1 MVMLLDSLHAGHV
14 LAFLVYGGMI
24 GVLRGRIGQGAG
36 LRDLFHDK
44 PAHAAL
50 FDTSGSPAR
59 WQIWLSPGFTTMAL
73 FTLWI
78 GVTLALLG
86 WPPRVLTPHVGGA
99 AASAL
104 AWGGVAA
111 LIVLS
116 LIALL
121 MGRPPALHE
130 VAGAQQRRLA
140 GMVAGLVVAV
150 VLAAGV
156 LPVLESMVHRLDW
169 LSPWWQQRL
178 TGFLPLLLALM
189 ALIAAARLWVQ
200 AGAAC
205 VMLLIVLTTGFAAL
219 AQVPV
224 LLLLGMAILG
234 AVWLVSRLVPFRYRI
249 PGIPARYYDS
259 PVDPGAPAAEPDLA
273 APLVA
278 PEQALKAW
286 HQRQAGQGLPAASE
300 AGTTEKP
307 RLVLLALS
315 GGGYRATF
323 WAAAVLDA
331 LFQRDSGF
339 QRACGGD
346 TPVDGDTLDGLAG
359 SIRFIAG
366 ASGGMVTGGYLAHV
380 SAQAAAGAPVP
391 PSLVGMI
398 EDDILAYQT
407 QERRIAPPDMV
418 PPPRRRVPLA
428 RDSLSAIAWQ
438 LLADLG
444 HIFRTGTVQRDRG
457 RILQAHWSTLDAPFS
472 QLRDAEAKG
481 MRPSV
486 IYSPMLIENGAPFFI
501 SNLDLASFRTHYVRN
516 GQSDAN
522 EHSDELFR
530 LLPGAFA
537 EAGTGL
543 TVATAARL
551 SATFPYVLPAVSLP
565 LKGYRRVVD
574 AGYYDNYGI
583 DVLAGLLNTDAVRD
597 WVVRHC
603 SGVLVIALR
612 AFPDT
617 APNRPDRPVARL
629 FWWLTSPVEAM
640 FNARGSSQ
648 TFRNREQLRLTR
660 QLYGAALVAAEKGPV
675 QPRSGPSP
683 DDRTWQQRGRDFVD
697 IVTFT
702 CDAEASM
709 SWHLS
714 QADMDRLDAGA
725 QDITDPEK
733 NPDMRRLL
741 TLWNGPPVRKPP
753 QA

>member
-1 MVMLLDSLHAGHV
+1 MVAFLDSLHAGHV
-14 LAFLVYGGMI
+14 LAALAYGGMI
-24 GVLRGRIGQGAG
+24 GVLRGRIGQSAG

-44 PAHAAL
+44 PTHAAL
-50 FDTSGSPAR
+50 FDKTSGHTR

-86 WPPRVLTPHVGGA
+86 WPLRPQVLQADGEVTVVAGWGA
-99 AASAL
+99 F
-104 AWGGVAA
+104 GA

-116 LIALL
+116 LGVLVL
-121 MGRPPALHE
+121 GRPPGSHE
-130 VAGAQQRRLA
+130 VAGAQPRRWA
-140 GMVAGLVVAV
+140 G
-150 VLAAGV
+150 LAAGLCVAALLGVVV
-156 LPVLESMVHRLDW
+156 LPVLEAVVYHLGG

-178 TGFLPLLLALM
+178 AGFLPLILALLALVV
-189 ALIAAARLWVQ
+189 AARLWVQ
-200 AGAAC
+200 TGAAC
-205 VMLLIVLTTGFAAL
+205 FMLLIVLTTGFAAL

-224 LLLLGMAILG
+224 VLLVVVAMLG
-234 AVWLVSRLVPFRYRI
+234 AAWLVSRLVPFRYRI
-249 PGIPARYYDS
+249 PGIPARYYET
-259 PVDPGAPAAEPDLA
+259 PVDPDAPHAEPDLA
-273 APLVA
+273 SPLVA
-278 PEQALKAW
+278 PEQALMAW
-286 HQRQAGQGLPAASE
+286 HQRQNGQAEPSAAE
-300 AGTTEKP
+300 ADTTEKP

-323 WAAAVLDA
+323 WAAAVLDE
-331 LFQRDSGF
+331 LLRRDTGF

-346 TPVDGDTLDGLAG
+346 TAADDATLDGLAG
-359 SIRFIAG
+359 AIRFIAG

-380 SAQAAAGAPVP
+380 SAQAAAGGPVP
-391 PSLVGMI
+391 PSLVGLI
-398 EDDILAYQT
+398 EGDILAYQT
-407 QERRIAPPDMV
+407 QERSIAPPGMA
-418 PPPRRRVPLA
+418 PPPPRRVPLA

-438 LLADLG
+438 LLFDLV
-444 HIFRTGTVQRDRG
+444 HIFRAGTIGRDRG
-457 RILQAHWSTLDAPFS
+457 RVLQAHWATLDTPFS
-472 QLRDAEAKG
+472 QVRDDEALG

-501 SNLDLASFRTHYVRN
+501 SNLDLASFRTHYLKN

-522 EHSDELFR
+522 EHSAELFR
-530 LLPGAFA
+530 LLPGAYA
-537 EAGTGL
+537 EAGEGL

-565 LKGYRRVVD
+565 VKGHRRVVD

-583 DVLAGLLNTDAVRD
+583 DVVAGLLNTDAVRE

-603 SGVLVIALR
+603 SGVLVIALN

-617 APNRPDRPVARL
+617 APDRPAKPVARL

-660 QLYGAALVAAEKGPV
+660 QLYGAALVAADGEE
-675 QPRSGPSP
+675 RSGSP

-702 CDAEASM
+702 CDADASM

-714 QADMDRLDAGA
+714 QADMDRLHAGA
-725 QDITDPEK
+725 KAVTDPEK
-733 NPDMRRLL
+733 NPDMQRLL
-741 TLWNGPPVRKPP
+741 RLWNGPPAHKPP